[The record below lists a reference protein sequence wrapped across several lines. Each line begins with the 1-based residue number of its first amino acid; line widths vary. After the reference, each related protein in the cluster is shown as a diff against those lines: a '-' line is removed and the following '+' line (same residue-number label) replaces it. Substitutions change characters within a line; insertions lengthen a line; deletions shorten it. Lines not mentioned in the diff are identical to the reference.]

1 MSTGLTPPPKCLSWG
16 KPLKALAFLLAV
28 IMLYYL
34 YSVFAQTSLATPDQV
49 REALAAL
56 VNVASFV
63 TAGWTAGFTF
73 FLGSMIKESKK
84 MIEEANRLSMSAE
97 EALGKQS
104 QGLQKE
110 GKQVLSTIK
119 DEADALSRGLPAAV
133 QTVFVS
139 GIVAFLAL
147 VLSALVAVSGLLK
160 AESLLVFWSFGFLEF
175 GVLITIITWLAARD
189 STEYLAEAAQQIAS
203 TRRLMDKTSAESSA
217 LAEEERRYS
226 SGRT

>member
-1 MSTGLTPPPKCLSWG
+1 
-16 KPLKALAFLLAV
+16 
-28 IMLYYL
+28 
-34 YSVFAQTSLATPDQV
+34 
-49 REALAAL
+49 
-56 VNVASFV
+56 
-63 TAGWTAGFTF
+63 
-73 FLGSMIKESKK
+73 
-84 MIEEANRLSMSAE
+84 MSAE